1 MNDSSSI
8 ISIPSSR
15 ALVSL
20 DPADSPAITILVFFV
35 LYDGFRIATLTA
47 TNIVYSQ
54 TIAMIM
60 VNVLIYFI
68 ISLIAYRLQNPIPML
83 LLVCM
88 QISVII
94 IFTLLSK
101 NTYNNIYP
109 PRRVLMIYGNDSP
122 ESFFQSSFQ
131 IPDQCHNF
139 QGSAQY
145 YLRYVQVKEMSVQY
159 HGNYMPSSDTS
170 IFSSVLCHLLC

>member
-1 MNDSSSI
+1 MSHQSALHI
-8 ISIPSSR
+8 EIPG
-15 ALVSL
+15 
-20 DPADSPAITILVFFV
+20 VFAPGIHK
-35 LYDGFRIATLTA
+35 LNT
-47 TNIVYSQ
+47 
-54 TIAMIM
+54 
-60 VNVLIYFI
+60 LIYFI

-122 ESFFQSSFQ
+122 ESLINKIPLEFTIYDNGYTKNIKGTVTKIDSSLNKIFLNYNNHIFFCEIMNIKKLDYFLS
-131 IPDQCHNF
+131 
-139 QGSAQY
+139 
-145 YLRYVQVKEMSVQY
+145 
-159 HGNYMPSSDTS
+159 
-170 IFSSVLCHLLC
+170 